1 MRMLRTT
8 LAVACSVVLSV
19 ALLIFA
25 GCGSPPKETHPPS
38 LNPEQ
43 AAALLHYNSKAE
55 VWLIHVRKAD
65 SSCGYKLD
73 LPDQH
78 THPTEIDVSHIVVCS
93 GRPAPI
99 EFDASVSFAYDKD
112 QGKWVISRFSS

>member
-1 MRMLRTT
+1 MLRIS
-8 LAVACSVVLSV
+8 LALACSF
-19 ALLIFA
+19 ALFVFT
-25 GCGSPPKETHPPS
+25 GCSTPPKETHPPA

-55 VWLIHVRKAD
+55 VWLVHVRKTNP
-65 SSCGYKLD
+65 SCGYKLD
-73 LPDQH
+73 LPEQNR
-78 THPTEIDVSHIVVCS
+78 HPTEIDLNHIVVCG

-112 QGKWVISRFSS
+112 QQKWVISRFSS